1 MLAPSF
7 AMMPSKLN
15 VGIAKNEL
23 IVRVAPSMDYQVLS
37 LPLNELVV
45 RFRPFDGQPYSNPKP
60 YSQAPPLE
68 ASSEKWRSLMFRD
81 HELRYCT
88 MLDVTAEK
96 AVEVKDG
103 QILGKASNP
112 QPCLSPRLLD
122 QTPNPKP

>member
-1 MLAPSF
+1 MEGIKDRSLEESACLSVSMLAPSF

-68 ASSEKWRSLMFRD
+68 ASSEKWRSLMF
-81 HELRYCT
+81 LNT
-88 MLDVTAEK
+88 
-96 AVEVKDG
+96 
-103 QILGKASNP
+103 
-112 QPCLSPRLLD
+112 
-122 QTPNPKP
+122 KP